1 MTLPAAAESV
11 RDGGLNLAQP
21 ASMMPIVMGVA
32 SAGPLQELT
41 LFSSVSELTGT
52 HGEGPGVE
60 LAAAILAKGGPIGFL
75 RMDPSVA
82 ASNGDVSNSGS
93 GAGTVALSGDA
104 AFDALLRIRI
114 VAGGVLGVA
123 TFQYNLDGYAGDKD
137 SERTWSEVLTVP
149 AGGTF
154 VIPGLGVTV
163 TFDDDSGSD
172 PFVAG
177 DIYSAEVDCAGWNA
191 TDLADAFTVLKAQP
205 TRWRFVVPATSRGCG
220 DETAHA
226 LLATALQSQLA
237 ALASTSKYR
246 RGMLATDA
254 GEAHG
259 DVVTAYQDVTAIRC
273 LLAHG
278 QVRRSTVKP
287 LPGLGFPITGAV
299 DVIAARAAVSLPST
313 DLKRVRSGPLD
324 EVVKL
329 FHDDYRTPTQ
339 LDATKISTLRTYE
352 NRDGVYI
359 TQGRLKSPAG
369 SDFKLW
375 PQGIV
380 MDIACETV
388 HQVLT
393 DSIGRGVRFVNR
405 TVNDVVYQGTIDDR
419 DASTIEDEV
428 NQALLAQLL
437 TTPNAE
443 GFLGQVTGV
452 RYRIN
457 RLHNVLS
464 TGVVFGSV
472 GILPLVYIDRTET
485 ELGFAVELPDA
496 A

>member
-1 MTLPAAAESV
+1 MTLPAAVESV
-11 RDGGLNLAQP
+11 RDGGLNLSEP
-21 ASMMPIVMGVA
+21 ASMMPVVMGVA
-32 SAGPLQELT
+32 SAGPVEEFAIFGSVAQLQD
-41 LFSSVSELTGT
+41 V
-52 HGEGPGVE
+52 HGEGPAVE
-60 LAAAILAKGGPIGFL
+60 LAANILAEGGPIGFL

-82 ASNGDVSNSGS
+82 ASNGAVTNSGS
-93 GAGTVALSGDA
+93 GDGTVTLSGDA
-104 AFDALLRIRI
+104 AFDCLLRVRI
-114 VAGGVLGVA
+114 VAGGALGAA

-149 AGGTF
+149 SGGTF

-163 TFDDDSGSD
+163 TFDDDSGAK

-191 TDLADAFTVLKAQP
+191 SDLADAFAVLKAQP

-220 DETAHA
+220 DATAHA

-237 ALASTSKYR
+237 ALAATSKYR

-254 GEAHG
+254 GAAHSA
-259 DVVTAYQDVTAIRC
+259 VVTAYQSVTAIRC

-287 LPGLGFPITGAV
+287 LPGLGFPVTGAV

-313 DLKRVRSGPLD
+313 DLKRIRSGPLD

-352 NRDGVYI
+352 NREGVYI
-359 TQGRLKSPAG
+359 TQGRLKSPSG

-388 HQVLT
+388 HQILT
-393 DSIGRGVRFVNR
+393 DWIGRGVRFVNR
-405 TVNDVVYQGTIDDR
+405 VVNDVTYFGTIDDR
-419 DASTIEDEV
+419 DAAVLEDEV
-428 NQALLAQLL
+428 NQALMAQLV
-437 TTPNAE
+437 TEPNAE
-443 GFLGQVTGV
+443 GFLGHVTGV
-452 RYRIN
+452 RYTVN
-457 RLHNVLS
+457 RLHNVLG
-464 TGVVFGSV
+464 TGVVFGAV
-472 GILPLVYIDRTET
+472 GILPLAYIDRTET
-485 ELGFAVELPDA
+485 ELGFAVELPDVA
-496 A
+496 